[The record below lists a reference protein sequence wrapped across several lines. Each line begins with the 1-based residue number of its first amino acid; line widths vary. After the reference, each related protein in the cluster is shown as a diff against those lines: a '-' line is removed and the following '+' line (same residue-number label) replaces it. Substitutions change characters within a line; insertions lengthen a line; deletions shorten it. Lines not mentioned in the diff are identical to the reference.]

1 MVPSDAPSHHN
12 MRENP
17 RNPYRPNPQE
27 EEEEA
32 AAATEDLRLSLC
44 DLPLDPKN
52 GRGDDNNTENDSKR
66 LSNHSPRSHSEP
78 PADFFEFFSDLNSD
92 MCPADDIFF
101 CGKLIPFKEQS
112 PPTTRQTPKIST
124 TERNYIKQ
132 THFRRRYC
140 QPLSK
145 LHSPITR
152 SNSSSSTSKLMT
164 RNSHALDY
172 RKLHRRS
179 HSMIS
184 PTPEVERNISV
195 KSLGRSDTA
204 LKTAAKPRW
213 YFLMFGMVKFPPEM
227 ELGDMKNRQVR
238 RNRPS
243 TLFPA
248 PRDVHGKLP
257 VRRSSSKGFWRLLRA
272 LSCKDHSSVAVTAS
286 FCFPHV

>member
-1 MVPSDAPSHHN
+1 
-12 MRENP
+12 
-17 RNPYRPNPQE
+17 

-32 AAATEDLRLSLC
+32 ATEERLSLC
-44 DLPLDPKN
+44 DLPLYPK
-52 GRGDDNNTENDSKR
+52 TVDSKR

-78 PADFFEFFSDLNSD
+78 PADFFEFFSDLSSD

-112 PPTTRQTPKIST
+112 PPTTRQAPKISIT
-124 TERNYIKQ
+124 DRNHIKQ
-132 THFRRRYC
+132 AHFRR
-140 QPLSK
+140 
-145 LHSPITR
+145 SPITR

-179 HSMIS
+179 HSLIS

-195 KSLGRSDTA
+195 KSVGRSDTA

-286 FCFPHV
+286 F